1 MERAAIPCSIA
12 AMNRSTGRAEGM
24 TPKSSKRRAAPEQ
37 DAMVADALRRAGR
50 ALSAYELIDQLR
62 DQAILAPQ
70 TVYRSL
76 ARLIAKGDAHRLESL
91 NAFIACAHDHHG
103 IAVFAICE
111 ACGAVEEF
119 EEPAAV
125 KRLQG
130 WAGQSGFSVDQ
141 MTLELRG
148 RCADC
153 RG

>member
-1 MERAAIPCSIA
+1 
-12 AMNRSTGRAEGM
+12 MNRPTSRGDGV
-24 TPKSSKRRAAPEQ
+24 TPKSAKRRAAPEQ
-37 DAMVADALRRAGR
+37 DAMVAQALKRAGR

-62 DQAILAPQ
+62 DQAVLAPQ
-70 TVYRSL
+70 TIYRSL
-76 ARLIAKGDAHRLESL
+76 ARLIARGDAHRLESL

-111 ACGAVEEF
+111 GCGSVQEF

-125 KRLQG
+125 TRLQG
-130 WAGQSGFSVDQ
+130 WAGQSGFAVDQ